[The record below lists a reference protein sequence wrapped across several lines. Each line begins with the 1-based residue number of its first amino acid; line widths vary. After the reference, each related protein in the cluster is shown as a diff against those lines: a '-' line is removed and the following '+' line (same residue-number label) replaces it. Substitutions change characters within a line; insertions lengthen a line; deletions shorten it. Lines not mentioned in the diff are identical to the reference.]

1 MARNDWVT
9 FEEATLDVMNKV
21 HNFGSDTFSVRLI
34 TDAATE
40 PVAGTATPRWADF
53 SGNECTQGGG
63 YTTGGETLSGTSTA
77 EAAGVTTFDEVYIGT
92 RGLDRTNP
100 VAHTKLISFQQID
113 NYIIDSKISL
123 YSFPEG
129 WPIKTK
135 TSPLKRKL
143 PRGSLKI
150 WGSHVSGLS

>member
-77 EAAGVTTFDEVYIGT
+77 EAAGVTTFD
-92 RGLDRTNP
+92 
-100 VAHTKLISFQQID
+100 
-113 NYIIDSKISL
+113 DS
-123 YSFPEG
+123 G
-129 WPIKTK
+129 NVVWTK
-135 TSPLKRKL
+135 TAGSPTDIYWAVLVNDTASNDECVGFL
-143 PRGSLKI
+143 DMGGP
-150 WGSHVSGLS
+150 VSMVDGNVSITWNASGILTLTKTA